1 LSIHI
6 SYYRDREMAERCA
19 LLDHLASVGQLRDE
33 FTGLLFVTFD
43 ARLVEPV
50 T

>member
-1 LSIHI
+1 
-6 SYYRDREMAERCA
+6 MAERCA